1 MKMKGKNILEL
12 EFIIEVI
19 VYFII
24 VIKILFL
31 LTSIGHLILSH
42 TRHQN
47 DKIIQA
53 DKKFLGWK
61 SKIEFIFTILMSCL
75 LIFIFTPWYDNTHF
89 MTSEMKFLFYLFGFI
104 LILSADWS
112 IVLPKT
118 SIGEVVQYSMN

>member
-1 MKMKGKNILEL
+1 MKSKNILEL
-12 EFIIEVI
+12 EYIIEVI
-19 VYFII
+19 VYIII

-47 DKIIQA
+47 KKIIEA

-75 LIFIFTPWYDNTHF
+75 LIFIFTPWYDNTPI
-89 MTSEMKFLFYLFGFI
+89 MTTEMKFLFYLFGFI

-112 IVLPKT
+112 VVLPKT
-118 SIGEVVQYSMN
+118 SIGEVIQYSMN

>member
-1 MKMKGKNILEL
+1 MKNKNILEL
-12 EFIIEVI
+12 EYIIEVI
-19 VYFII
+19 VYIII

-47 DKIIQA
+47 KKIIEA

-75 LIFIFTPWYDNTHF
+75 LIFIFTPWYDNTPI
-89 MTSEMKFLFYLFGFI
+89 MTTEMKFLFYLFGFI

-112 IVLPKT
+112 VVLPKT
-118 SIGEVVQYSMN
+118 SIGEVIQYSMN

>member
-1 MKMKGKNILEL
+1 MKSKNILEL
-12 EFIIEVI
+12 EYIIEVI
-19 VYFII
+19 VYIII

-47 DKIIQA
+47 KKIIEA

-75 LIFIFTPWYDNTHF
+75 LIFIFTPWYDNTPF
-89 MTSEMKFLFYLFGFI
+89 MTTEMKFLFYLFGFI

-112 IVLPKT
+112 VVLPKT
-118 SIGEVVQYSMN
+118 SIGEVIQYSMN

>member
-1 MKMKGKNILEL
+1 MKSKNILEL
-12 EFIIEVI
+12 EYIIEVI
-19 VYFII
+19 VYIII

-31 LTSIGHLILSH
+31 LSSIGHLILSH

-47 DKIIQA
+47 KKIIEA

-75 LIFIFTPWYDNTHF
+75 LIFIFTPWYDNTPF
-89 MTSEMKFLFYLFGFI
+89 MTTEMKFLFYLFGFI
-104 LILSADWS
+104 FILSPDWS

-118 SIGEVVQYSMN
+118 SIGEVIQYSMN